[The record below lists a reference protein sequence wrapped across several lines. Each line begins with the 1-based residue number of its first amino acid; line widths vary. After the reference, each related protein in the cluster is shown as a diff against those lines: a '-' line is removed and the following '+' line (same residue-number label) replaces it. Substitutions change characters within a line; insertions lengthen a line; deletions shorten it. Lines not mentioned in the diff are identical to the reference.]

1 MLAFLEATRDWYNHY
16 RGEWG
21 LLSFMIVCSMTVGA
35 SNTTGWA
42 RFIGTFLGAALSVLN
57 WTISQGN
64 AIALVFLGW
73 LVSLFNFYLI
83 VARGKA
89 PLGRMTIL
97 AYNVSTLY
105 AYSLSQKVDDDDN
118 DEGGVHPL
126 IMEIVKHRVIQL
138 LLVLSGG

>member
-1 MLAFLEATRDWYNHY
+1 
-16 RGEWG
+16 
-21 LLSFMIVCSMTVGA
+21 MTVGA